1 MKLTKIE
8 AATADQRGSISD
20 ILYSD
25 VIHHVAIIESKAGSL
40 RGNHYHKET
49 TQYIY
54 MNRGYLRYWFSDLG
68 GHNVQSIL
76 VEEGSLVETPPNE
89 VHALECPVDSTFTVF
104 SRGIRGGQDYESDT
118 YRDYTILTYEM
129 FGKAQS

>member
-1 MKLTKIE
+1 MKLTKIKV
-8 AATADQRGSISD
+8 ATSDARGCISD

-54 MNRGYLRYWFSDLG
+54 MNRGYLRYWYSNLDG
-68 GHNVQSIL
+68 GDIKSIL
-76 VEEGSLVETPPNE
+76 VEEGALVETPPND
-89 VHALECPVDSTFTVF
+89 VHALECPVDRTFTVF
-104 SRGIRGGQDYESDT
+104 SRGIRGGQDYEADT
-118 YRDYTILTYEM
+118 YRERTILTHEM
-129 FGKAQS
+129 FEKV